1 MASYKQL
8 SKYNW
13 KVDIPLGYEN
23 GKRNRVIKQGFKTKK
38 DAEKFAAE
46 TLAQKNRGY
55 ITSTESNIIFKDFI
69 NKWFNE
75 YKINTISTNTITN
88 YKSRIDTHIIPKLG
102 HHKLNKITNIIIQ
115 DFYNSLIN
123 EGAKASSAKKIMK
136 TLNNCLKYAQKNKL
150 IYTLPTDI
158 ERVKVEKSKVE
169 FWNQDEIDFFL
180 NEIEDSYLYT
190 PILIEIFTGLRI
202 GELCGLRWC
211 DINFETK
218 YLSVK
223 NQVIYDR
230 DTKKLVFTDK
240 LKTPTSYRKISLPEI
255 LTDYLENIKGK
266 SLKTDFVVLSREGS
280 MCNPRNLSMNFTGGI
295 SKYKDSLSN
304 KIKLQQNKDIENYMQ
319 LKQITFH
326 ALRHT
331 HATLLIFNGENI
343 KVVSERLGHKNIS
356 ETLDTYTHVM
366 DDMRDNTAEL
376 LDNIFKYKPLPK
388 DNKEI

>member
-23 GKRNRVIKQGFKTKK
+23 GKRKRIIKQGFKTKK
-38 DAEKFAAE
+38 DAEKFATE

-55 ITSTESNIIFKDFI
+55 VASTESNVLFKDFI

-75 YKINTISTNTITN
+75 YKVNTISTNTITN
-88 YKSRIDTHIIPKLG
+88 YRSRIDTHIIPQLG
-102 HHKLNKITNIIIQ
+102 HYRLNKITNMIVQ
-115 DFYNSLIN
+115 DFYNRLIN
-123 EGAKASSAKKIMK
+123 EGSKASSAKKIME

-150 IYTLPTDI
+150 IYNLPTDI
-158 ERVKVEKSKVE
+158 ERVKIEKPKVE
-169 FWNQDEIDFFL
+169 FWSKDEIDFFL
-180 NEIEDSYLYT
+180 NAIKDTYLYT
-190 PILIEIFTGLRI
+190 PILIELFTGLRI

-211 DINFETK
+211 NINFKTK
-218 YLSVK
+218 YLTVTH
-223 NQVIYDR
+223 QVIYDR
-230 DTKKLVFTDK
+230 NTKELIFTDK
-240 LKTPTSYRKISLPEI
+240 LKTPTSYRKMSLPEI
-255 LTDYLENIKGK
+255 LIDYLKDIKGDA
-266 SLKTDFVVLSREGS
+266 LKTDFVVLSREGS
-280 MCNPRNLSMNFTGGI
+280 MCNPRNLSMNFTGEI
-295 SKYKDSLSN
+295 SKYKDSIIDKLKLDSN
-304 KIKLQQNKDIENYMQ
+304 KDLENYRQ

-366 DDMRDNTAEL
+366 DDMRDNTAAL
-376 LDNIFKYKPLPK
+376 LDNIFKYKPLD
-388 DNKEI
+388 DNKK

>member
-23 GKRNRVIKQGFKTKK
+23 GKRQRVIKQGFKTKK
-38 DAEKFAAE
+38 DAEKFATE

-55 ITSTESNIIFKDFI
+55 VASTESNILFKDFI

-75 YKINTISTNTITN
+75 YKVNTISTNTITN
-88 YKSRIDTHIIPKLG
+88 YRSRIDTHIIPKLG
-102 HHKLNKITNIIIQ
+102 HYKLNKITNIIVQ

-123 EGAKASSAKKIMK
+123 EGAKASSAKKIIE

-150 IYTLPTDI
+150 IYNLPTDI
-158 ERVKVEKSKVE
+158 ERVKMEKPKVE
-169 FWNQDEIDFFL
+169 FWSKDEIDFFL
-180 NEIEDSYLYT
+180 DEIKDTYLYT
-190 PILIEIFTGLRI
+190 PILIELFTGLRI

-211 DINFETK
+211 DINFKTK
-218 YLSVK
+218 YLNVTH
-223 NQVIYDR
+223 QVIYDR
-230 DTKKLVFTDK
+230 TANELIFTNK
-240 LKTPTSYRKISLPEI
+240 LKTPTSYRKMSSPELLI
-255 LTDYLENIKGK
+255 DYLKDIKGEA
-266 SLKTDFVVLSREGS
+266 LKTDFIVLNREGS
-280 MCNPRNLSMNFTGGI
+280 MCNPRNLSMNFTGEI
-295 SKYKDSLSN
+295 AKYKDSLSD
-304 KIKLQQNKDIENYMQ
+304 KMKSSPKDFGHYKS

-343 KVVSERLGHKNIS
+343 KVVSERLGHKSIS

-366 DDMRDNTAEL
+366 DDMRDNTAAL
-376 LDNIFKYKPLPK
+376 LDNIFKYKPLQD
-388 DNKEI
+388 DNK